1 MNLFQ
6 LCLGSNFHSNISRST
21 SQMIVVVACRLNL
34 SAPCVTS
41 AICIIVHL
49 WDAFGVDG
57 DRGTLMH
64 TTAMP
69 VHVDFSRS

>member
-1 MNLFQ
+1 
-6 LCLGSNFHSNISRST
+6 
-21 SQMIVVVACRLNL
+21 MIVVVACRLNL